1 MIKLRILP
9 LEIILDYLSWALDV
23 VTSIFIRERQKEII
37 REGNRKREDH
47 IKMDAETGVMWS
59 QQRNT
64 SNYPQLEEAKEW
76 ILP

>member
-1 MIKLRILP
+1 MIKLRILL

-23 VTSIFIRERQKEII
+23 VTSVFIRERQKEIR
-37 REGNRKREDH
+37 REGHRKGEDH
-47 IKMDAETGVMWS
+47 IKMDAETGVVWS

-64 SNYPQLEEAKEW
+64 GNYPQLEETKEW